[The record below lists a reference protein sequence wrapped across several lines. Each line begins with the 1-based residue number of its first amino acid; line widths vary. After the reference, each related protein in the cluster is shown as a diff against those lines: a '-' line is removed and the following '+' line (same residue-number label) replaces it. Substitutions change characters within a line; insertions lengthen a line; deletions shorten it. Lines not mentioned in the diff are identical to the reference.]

1 MKRRIPYIDIPALVD
16 EMYLLLV
23 QLIVIALVMQKRL
36 YARDGFQKP
45 KLRWGNGLF
54 DLFTGLMLVTVK
66 PPFDFTL
73 YQLSRS
79 EFQIPAWCRKI
90 WRVVKYLLVGLG
102 LFLLSYC
109 LPEEKIIRIIP
120 ASRKQMGKT
129 SRASSSRYSHSS
141 FHHWFTH
148 YLTTIYL
155 RLICLFSARLFRW
168 YIPFCTYPVQRP
180 VFLMNRVFRK

>member
-16 EMYLLLV
+16 EMYLLRV

-36 YARDGFQKP
+36 YVRDGFQKP
-45 KLRWGNGLF
+45 KLRWGNGVF
-54 DLFTGLMLVTVK
+54 DLFTGLMLVTVEL
-66 PPFDFTL
+66 PFDFAL
-73 YQLSRS
+73 YQLSES
-79 EFQIPAWCRKI
+79 DFQIPAWCSKI

-120 ASRKQMGKT
+120 ASRKQVGKT
-129 SRASSSRYSHSS
+129 SRNGSGRYFHSS
-141 FHHWFTH
+141 LHHCFTH

-155 RLICLFSARLFRW
+155 RLICIFSACLFRW
-168 YIPFCTYPVQRP
+168 YTLFCTYPVQRP
-180 VFLMNRVFRK
+180 VFLMNRVFRR